1 MKRLDTMEKNLRTE
15 IRTSA
20 KQLRQEMKE
29 EIRKNARIILK
40 AFDKVAKEV
49 RAYCREEKAFYRRI
63 LEHEG
68 RIEGLEKHVFGA

>member
-1 MKRLDTMEKNLRTE
+1 MKRLDIMEKNLRTE

-29 EIRKNARIILK
+29 EIRKSARIILK

-49 RAYCREEKAFYRRI
+49 VAYCHEREVFIEKFRMA
-63 LEHEG
+63 
-68 RIEGLEKHVFGA
+68 KKK